1 MGIPRSLQERYSL
14 SYMWGFAF
22 LAYGKRLYYHT
33 ISLRVDILVY
43 KTSLIPPHF
52 NNVPVLSQEHDM
64 CQICFCFYDIP
75 SRFWN
80 GSDDVVCFW
89 SNKAENKSYHIAR
102 AVQKLVKSFEVIK
115 RNFTS
120 FCTALA
126 MWYDLFSLY
135 YFKWFYEFCTALTVW
150 YDLFSALLLQ
160 MILRVFVL
168 LWRCGMICLQNS

>member
-80 GSDDVVCFW
+80 GSDDVVCFVFCFIT
-89 SNKAENKSYHIAR
+89 SND
-102 AVQKLVKSFEVIK
+102 
-115 RNFTS
+115 FTS
-120 FCTALA
+120 FVLLWRCG
-126 MWYDLFSLY
+126 MICFPLY
-135 YFKWFYEFCTALTVW
+135 YFKWFYEFCTVLAMW

-160 MILRVFVL
+160 MILRVTYCSGYWAFVIGL
-168 LWRCGMICLQNS
+168 LAVNFIIILKGIG